1 MRAGDDELRRGL
13 RRRLQQ
19 GRTEPRRRQPTSGTW
34 PELVVADWLDR
45 WGMVYE
51 TQHELL
57 PGVTVDFWLP
67 DRLLA
72 IECQGT
78 WHHGDPAQTRPAE
91 LTAGPA
97 RKRRHDAALQAWCD
111 RAEVTLVEV
120 WEADLRADPA
130 AAMAALGRCLAPD
143 QPEGTTTM
151 SEVLRQRT
159 LAGGCELL
167 ICRGDLTAEPVAA
180 IVNAANSH
188 LAHGGGVAG
197 AIARRGGAVIQSASD
212 AWVRAH
218 GPVPTGQAA
227 LTPAGALP
235 CRAVIHAVGPVWRGG
250 SHGEREDLASA
261 VRSAL
266 VLAAEHEL
274 ETVALPA
281 ISSGIF
287 GFPKELCAE
296 ILISTVVECDA
307 ANPGGLPRAVR
318 LTNLDD
324 LTVGILADE
333 FDRRWPRL

>member
-1 MRAGDDELRRGL
+1 
-13 RRRLQQ
+13 
-19 GRTEPRRRQPTSGTW
+19 
-34 PELVVADWLDR
+34 
-45 WGMVYE
+45 
-51 TQHELL
+51 
-57 PGVTVDFWLP
+57 
-67 DRLLA
+67 
-72 IECQGT
+72 
-78 WHHGDPAQTRPAE
+78 
-91 LTAGPA
+91 
-97 RKRRHDAALQAWCD
+97 
-111 RAEVTLVEV
+111 
-120 WEADLRADPA
+120 
-130 AAMAALGRCLAPD
+130 
-143 QPEGTTTM
+143 M

-197 AIARRGGAVIQSASD
+197 AIARRGGAVIQSDSD